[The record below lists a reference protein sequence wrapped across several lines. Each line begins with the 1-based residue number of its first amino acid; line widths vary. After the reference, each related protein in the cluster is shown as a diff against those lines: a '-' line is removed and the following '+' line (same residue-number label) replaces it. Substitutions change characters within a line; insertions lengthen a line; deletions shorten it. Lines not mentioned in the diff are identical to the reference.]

1 MGLIDK
7 VRDERDSWTR
17 RFEEMRQEHGDEELE
32 GLSEQ
37 EQEKIIQRN
46 REKVGKF
53 SFDKK
58 DK

>member
-7 VRDERDSWTR
+7 VRDQRDSWTR

-32 GLSEQ
+32 GLSEE

-46 REKVGKF
+46 RENVGKF

>member
-32 GLSEQ
+32 GLSEE